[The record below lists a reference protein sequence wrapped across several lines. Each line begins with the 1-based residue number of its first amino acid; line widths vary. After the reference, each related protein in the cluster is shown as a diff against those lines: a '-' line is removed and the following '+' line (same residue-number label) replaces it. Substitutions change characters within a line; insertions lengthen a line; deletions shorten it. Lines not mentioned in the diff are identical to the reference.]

1 MELVL
6 CYLGLQIVTTSNA
19 AVNQV
24 TTLAITDTKL
34 YAQAVALLNEEN
46 VKLVQ
51 QSKSG
56 LKYIIFLN
64 KYQWRLSTQT
74 QNQCLDYLDYLIE
87 PSF

>member
-1 MELVL
+1 M
-6 CYLGLQIVTTSNA
+6 
-19 AVNQV
+19 NQV

-34 YAQAVALLNEEN
+34 YAQAVALLNQEN

-74 QNQCLDYLDYLIE
+74 QNQCLDYLIE